1 MNDRPSNAPAKPR
14 RTRTVMLRFTDR
26 EYEVVMAAWTPEVR
40 ISVFLRN
47 LALDRLASG
56 NRPRVEDALACLV
69 TTYVPGVRFDEAR
82 QSVEIHVMKRETD
95 DDRWEPDDETGLPRD
110 RNVMLR
116 FTDDEFDMIMAADGS
131 DTATAVFLRNL
142 VLDALAEGP
151 LPGLRESVAFV
162 MSSLLPDASFQ
173 EVLELF
179 DHFMQSGSKSH
190 EVHEEPERRVFL
202 ARTPGL
208 A

>member
-26 EYEVVMAAWTPEVR
+26 EYEVVMAAWTPEVQ
-40 ISVFLRN
+40 ISVYLRN

-56 NRPRVEDALACLV
+56 NRPRVEDALAYLV

-95 DDRWEPDDETGLPRD
+95 DGCEPHDETGQPRD

-116 FTDDEFDMIMAADGS
+116 FTDDELDMIMAAGGP
-131 DTATAVFLRNL
+131 DTATAIFLRNL
-142 VLDALAEGP
+142 ILGALAEGP